1 MNIKKYKEENVWNS
15 ITEDVKDIY
24 GWSPIEQLY
33 SLNMLGLLTQDLEGD
48 ILEIGSWGGRSAV
61 ALGLSAKESGKSQ
74 VHCIDYFPDASDWS
88 VNEDGTYSFTVDLEN
103 HILPGHKQQTVW
115 KEPFEESIK
124 PFYDEHPNLLEYFNE
139 NINKCGLSEFIKPFR
154 GNIQM
159 FLNTVSED
167 FKCRLAFIDGEHSYN
182 AVKSDIANIQNHLV
196 HNGIISF
203 DDAFTSYDGVDTAI
217 NEMIIE
223 SGNFYNFRK
232 LTRKLFIAFKK

>member
-1 MNIKKYKEENVWNS
+1 
-15 ITEDVKDIY
+15 
-24 GWSPIEQLY
+24 
-33 SLNMLGLLTQDLEGD
+33 
-48 ILEIGSWGGRSAV
+48 
-61 ALGLSAKESGKSQ
+61 
-74 VHCIDYFPDASDWS
+74 
-88 VNEDGTYSFTVDLEN
+88 
-103 HILPGHKQQTVW
+103 
-115 KEPFEESIK
+115 
-124 PFYDEHPNLLEYFNE
+124 
-139 NINKCGLSEFIKPFR
+139 
-154 GNIQM
+154 M